1 MGVDEEVLTGM
12 SGSLRDQPNEF
23 IESRKELDAMLRASL
38 SSHQSFFLATRS
50 VRATTVV
57 DRTRRT
63 VRADGFQKPPVTAEL
78 FGAQA
83 RCNAEVAR

>member
-1 MGVDEEVLTGM
+1 M

-38 SSHQSFFLATRS
+38 SSRQSFFLATRS
-50 VRATTVV
+50 VRAATVV
-57 DRTRRT
+57 DRTRRRT
-63 VRADGFQKPPVTAEL
+63 VRADAFQKPPVTAEV

-83 RCNAEVAR
+83 RCNAEVAP